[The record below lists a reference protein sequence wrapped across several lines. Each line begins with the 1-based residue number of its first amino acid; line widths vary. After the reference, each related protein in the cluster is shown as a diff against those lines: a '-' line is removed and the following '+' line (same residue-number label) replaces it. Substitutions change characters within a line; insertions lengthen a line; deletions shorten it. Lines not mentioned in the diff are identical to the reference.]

1 MEWSPALIALMIFGL
16 RIVDVSIG
24 TVRVIYSIRGNRFV
38 AAILGVIESA
48 VWIFAIS
55 RAFKLVDQSY
65 LSMLGWALGF
75 GAGTLLGI
83 SIERWIASGS
93 ILVRAITDH
102 AEQLRDVLV
111 EAGFGVTLL
120 AGEGRSGAVR
130 ILFVVA
136 PRRRAGDFLRIVRE
150 RDPDA
155 FITIESINHAYG
167 GYVPGVTTPTSMRK

>member
-1 MEWSPALIALMIFGL
+1 MIFGM
-16 RIVDVSIG
+16 RIIDVSIG

-38 AAILGVIESA
+38 AATLGVIESA

-55 RAFKLVDQSY
+55 KAFKYVDTPI
-65 LSMLGWALGF
+65 SMVGWALGF

-83 SIERWIASGS
+83 SIERWIASGF
-93 ILVRAITDH
+93 ILIRTITDH
-102 AEQLRDVLV
+102 ADALRPVLA

-120 AGEGRSGAVR
+120 AGEGRTGAVQ

-136 PRRRAGDFLRIVRE
+136 PRRRASDFLRIVQE

>member
-1 MEWSPALIALMIFGL
+1 MEWSPLAIALAIFSM

-38 AAILGVIESA
+38 AATLGVIESA

-55 RAFKLVDQSY
+55 KAFKYVDTP

-83 SIERWIASGS
+83 SIERWIASGY
-93 ILVRAITDH
+93 ILVRTISVDH
-102 AEQLRDVLV
+102 GEALRGALV
-111 EAGFGVTLL
+111 NVGFGVTVL
-120 AGEGRSGAVR
+120 AGEGRDGAVQ

-136 PRRRAGDFLRIVRE
+136 PRRRAKEILRLVQE
-150 RDPDA
+150 QDADA
-155 FITIESINHAYG
+155 FITIESVNHAYG
-167 GYVPGVTTPTSMRK
+167 GYVPGITTATSMRK